1 LSSLDPHQE
10 RRFSVDGETRLATFD
25 DMALEGKITVYDKG
39 FDEQT
44 NSYGEYITHSGDI
57 WCPRISNVEPLR
69 TEMRHFLDCIRSG
82 QAPISDGLAGLRVVR
97 VLEALQQSLDGTRRE
112 GLAGTVALTGS

>member
-1 LSSLDPHQE
+1 M
-10 RRFSVDGETRLATFD
+10 VGETRMATFD
-25 DMALEGKITVYDKG
+25 DAALEGKITVYDKG

-44 NSYGEYITHSGDI
+44 NSYGEYITRSGDI

-69 TEMRHFLDCIRSG
+69 TETQHFVDCIRSG

-97 VLEALQQSLDGTRRE
+97 VLEALQQSLDATRRE
-112 GLAGTVALTGS
+112 GLAHTVALTGS